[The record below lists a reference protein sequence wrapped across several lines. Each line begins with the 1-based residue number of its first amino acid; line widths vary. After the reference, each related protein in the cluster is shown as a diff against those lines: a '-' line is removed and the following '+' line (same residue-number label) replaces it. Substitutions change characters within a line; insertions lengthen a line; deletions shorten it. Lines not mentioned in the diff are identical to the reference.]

1 MMGSVPSTS
10 NCSSLA
16 APQVPGAVITSFVAS
31 EIHGISK
38 TFPGSSF
45 DDAITVRDL
54 QVCDIKVTLTH
65 PGVND
70 EVNFQLW
77 LPLTKWNGR
86 FQAVGGGGFAA
97 GAGEEGLGNAAAHG
111 FAVGT
116 TDGGGLG
123 EDEVTVSPDILSPD
137 GQVELGVFA
146 DFSSRALHEL
156 TILGKAT
163 AASFY
168 GQPPH
173 HSYWAGC
180 STGGRQGYIMAQR
193 YPDDFD
199 GIAAHAPAVRWPSV
213 VTSLQWPQVVM
224 DTYRKW
230 PSSCEFQYLLD
241 ETISACDKLD
251 GVTDGIVSDPF
262 NCAFDPQ
269 SLVGRT
275 VECSGRKIAISKGTA
290 EIFQHI
296 YDGPTSPAGT
306 SLEPGLTWGTTP
318 LYLASTLN
326 LGAISTGINF
336 PLAAGWFQFFLEK
349 NPSFNLSSITTDEF
363 PDYLAQAWAEYG
375 GLIGTSNP
383 DLGPFRDS
391 GGKLLTW
398 HGLADGLLTAKNTL
412 VYRDQ
417 VERIMGGVENT
428 NKFYRLF
435 LAPGIDHCA
444 GGNGPLPTK
453 TLDALIAW
461 VEEGKAPDVLHGQIK
476 NPSGTTVT
484 RDICLYPL
492 VARYKGSGDPN
503 NASSYSCQAS
513 FI

>member
-1 MMGSVPSTS
+1 MGSVPSTS

-16 APQVPGAVITSFVAS
+16 TPEVPGALITSFVAS

-38 TFPGSSF
+38 TFPESSF

-54 QVCDIKVTLTH
+54 RVCDIKVSLTH

-97 GAGEEGLGNAAAHG
+97 GAGEEGLGNATAHG
-111 FAVGT
+111 
-116 TDGGGLG
+116 LPW
-123 EDEVTVSPDILSPD
+123 VTVSPDILGPD
-137 GQVELGVFA
+137 GEVDLGVFA
-146 DFSSRALHEL
+146 DVSSRALHEL
-156 TILGKAT
+156 AVIGKAA

-168 GQPPH
+168 YKPPH

-180 STGGRQGYIMAQR
+180 STGGRQGYMMAQR
-193 YPDDFD
+193 YPGDFD

-241 ETISACDKLD
+241 ETITACDKLD

-269 SLVGRT
+269 ALVGRT
-275 VECSGRKIAISKGTA
+275 VECSGRKITISQDTA
-290 EIFQHI
+290 DIFQHI
-296 YDGPTSPAGT
+296 YDGPKSPAGT

-326 LGAISTGINF
+326 LGGISMGMDF
-336 PLAAGWFQFFLEK
+336 PLAAVWFQFFLEK

-375 GLIGTSNP
+375 RLIGTSNP

-391 GGKLLTW
+391 GGKLLSW

-417 VERIMGGVENT
+417 VERVMGGADQT
-428 NKFYRLF
+428 NGFYHLF
-435 LAPGIDHCA
+435 LAPGVDHCA
-444 GGNGPLPTK
+444 GGNGPLLTK

-461 VEEGKAPDVLHGQIK
+461 VEQGKAPEVLHGQIT
-476 NPSGTTVT
+476 NPSSTTVT

-492 VARYKGSGDPN
+492 VARYNGKGDPN
-503 NASSYSCQAS
+503 EASSYSCLAS
-513 FI
+513 FK

>member
-54 QVCDIKVTLTH
+54 RVCDITVTLTH

-97 GAGEEGLGNAAAHG
+97 GAAKRDWAMQPPM
-111 FAVGT
+111 
-116 TDGGGLG
+116 D
-123 EDEVTVSPDILSPD
+123 SPWVD
-137 GQVELGVFA
+137 LGVFA
-146 DFSSRALHEL
+146 DFSSLALHEL
-156 TILGKAT
+156 TFLGKAT

-180 STGGRQGYIMAQR
+180 STGGRQGYVMAQR

-224 DTYRKW
+224 DTYQKW
-230 PSSCEFQYLLD
+230 PSSCEFQYLLE

-251 GVTDGIVSDPF
+251 GITDGIVSNPF

-269 SLVGRT
+269 TIVGQT
-275 VECSGRKIAISKGTA
+275 VECSGRKIAISKETA

-326 LGAISTGINF
+326 LGAISTGIDF
-336 PLAAGWFQFFLEK
+336 PLAASWFQFFLEK
-349 NPSFNLSSITTDEF
+349 NPSFNLSSITADEF

-417 VERIMGGVENT
+417 VERVMGGADQI

-435 LAPGIDHCA
+435 LAPGVDHCA

-484 RDICLYPL
+484 GDICLYPL

-513 FI
+513 FK